1 MNALVF
7 GLVGALAGGA
17 LGLLTYDDGKIPKAE
32 TSLHTQEQMQFKSS
46 KLYLVPNPQELPEFV
61 RQRLQPSIV
70 EELIEPDSVTDDGTL
85 HEPHKAYRIQKN
97 AELFSDPQASAS
109 QSKESQ

>member
-1 MNALVF
+1 MRVIPLLLTSLLITGCATGRGRFLVGAGIGASLCGGGAAAFSPNRESVGMNALVF

-46 KLYLVPNPQELPEFV
+46 KLYLVPNP
-61 RQRLQPSIV
+61 
-70 EELIEPDSVTDDGTL
+70 
-85 HEPHKAYRIQKN
+85 
-97 AELFSDPQASAS
+97 
-109 QSKESQ
+109 